1 MRTVEDHDDLTVLDA
16 VESTTSGGSTV
27 VRWVSAL
34 MSAGLI
40 SVLAWQAAG
49 LTWRTV
55 APTESIQAAPQWT
68 SRALVPP
75 TSARSDAQREAQLK
89 TIMAAQLFGVAE
101 LTEVSKR
108 AEAPP
113 ETPLDLRL
121 KGIVYT
127 DVAADARAIIADPSG
142 PQFAYANGDTLPG
155 DARIA
160 EIRREYVVLERNGLK
175 ETLRLEQHKQQA
187 NGGGRAPTP
196 DRRYDERGNFALAKM
211 LGGFQARL
219 KTDPAAA
226 LSLVRLVQQ
235 KNGENVIGVKVFP
248 GPERGFLER
257 VALQPGDLIT
267 HVNGIAISSTANGLE
282 ALREITAATELDLQ
296 VKRGER
302 RLSLSFSVAQ

>member
-1 MRTVEDHDDLTVLDA
+1 MFRLA
-16 VESTTSGGSTV
+16 STL
-27 VRWVSAL
+27 VSAV
-34 MSAGLI
+34 LI
-40 SVLAWQAAG
+40 AVLAWQAAG
-49 LTWRTV
+49 LTWLT
-55 APTESIQAAPQWT
+55 AAPADSGQT
-68 SRALVPP
+68 APALTPAPPAVPIGDP
-75 TSARSDAQREAQLK
+75 SAAQREAQLK
-89 TIMAAQLFGVAE
+89 TIMAAHLFGVAE
-101 LTEVSKR
+101 VAEAPQQT
-108 AEAPP
+108 EAPP

-127 DVAADARAIIADPSG
+127 DVAADARAIIAPPSG
-142 PQFAYANGDTLPG
+142 PQFAYSNGDTLPG

-187 NGGGRAPTP
+187 KANGQALTP

-219 KTDPAAA
+219 KTDPASA
-226 LSLVRLVQQ
+226 LSLLRLVQQ

-267 HVNGIAISSTANGLE
+267 HVNGIAINSTANGLE

-296 VKRGER
+296 VKRGRR
-302 RLSLSFSVAQ
+302 RLSFSFSVAQ